1 MPLGSASRPQRIL
14 WFDSSPPLALARVAA
29 RAAGSMELDPPS
41 ALSFALGAVVM
52 IGGVLAPL
60 GYVFVSNNKALM
72 KRG

>member
-1 MPLGSASRPQRIL
+1 MT
-14 WFDSSPPLALARVAA
+14 
-29 RAAGSMELDPPS
+29 LDPPS
-41 ALSFALGAVVM
+41 ALSFAQGAVVM

>member
-1 MPLGSASRPQRIL
+1 LSQLEHIAALPQCGHPQQRGSSL
-14 WFDSSPPLALARVAA
+14 Y
-29 RAAGSMELDPPS
+29 MTLDPPS